1 MKKCQTE
8 KDFISIEQR
17 NKQTKSQILNKK
29 LKMLMS
35 KVPKIPKILLN
46 IPFNYSTINDKKF
59 QRRIGT
65 NMITN
70 ESYTISNIEN
80 TNPNYIYN
88 SLSTT
93 HRTKIYQRKKI
104 QFPEKMNDSKEKIDK
119 NNSLSSKKNLNKK
132 ASENQK
138 KLKSFKS
145 AKNNTIISTDNPKY
159 LLNNTKFAH
168 KIKKYLNPNFY
179 LDRNNTINEGINEE
193 KEIKTSRYKRIN
205 INNININLNS
215 INKITNKIDF
225 GDMSSNLNT
234 SRSNNSKI
242 KDIQFL
248 KKLNFDQPTLKN
260 IEQNYKT
267 IMNKNNK
274 EYKSNEMLFNNQNK
288 ILNRIKHKQNFIY
301 KNCESNQKK
310 RILKNKKINKIQ
322 SNIKNS
328 LFIIDKSKKKSK
340 SFKKSLNSSK
350 VTTSNT
356 KINNSNKVLN
366 SNVVNRKNKKA
377 ENIESNLIT
386 SESLT
391 ILDNSISEFNSFFN
405 QSKNISRSES
415 EKDEKHTVVSTHQIN
430 LYLNKAKKSL
440 MHKKPINIKNN
451 LGNKKINFALKEK
464 KVEFKNIF
472 FSSINTNFKLL
483 LVKFLDK
490 KSLLILSSVNKN
502 FYFNLRKKIYKYFYD
517 KIIKNN
523 GNRDRIL
530 KILNSVE
537 KYSSKSLKFNNA
549 NSLKAKYEYY
559 KRCKSK
565 YEIIIL
571 QDISRTFPNEA
582 NFCVN
587 SINYKKLYN
596 ILTAYSNFN
605 KNIGYAQGLNFL
617 AARSIILFKNEEKI
631 FLFLDGLINRF
642 NLDYFLSINNQKL
655 PKQIKY
661 LSQILNKYCK
671 NFINYL
677 KSKFIN
683 HDFFTTS
690 WLLTLFS
697 NSMDRKKLYI
707 CWCFM
712 IIFGWKFFYS
722 FIIQI
727 ILFYENSLTK
737 ISEGKL
743 SKQMKE
749 ILKSTVFIKDFNN
762 IMKNTLD
769 FMEKNIVL

>member
-1 MKKCQTE
+1 MIKSQTE
-8 KDFISIEQR
+8 KELFLSEQEK
-17 NKQTKSQILNKK
+17 KQKRTVILNKK
-29 LKMLMS
+29 LKMLINAT
-35 KVPKIPKILLN
+35 KIPKIFLN
-46 IPFNYSTINDKKF
+46 IPFNYSLIKDKKF
-59 QRRIGT
+59 IRGFST
-65 NMITN
+65 NMLTN
-70 ESYTISNIEN
+70 DTYTISNIEN
-80 TNPNYIYN
+80 TNPNYIFN
-88 SLSTT
+88 SSNNS
-93 HRTKIYQRKKI
+93 HRTKIYQKKKI
-104 QFPEKMNDSKEKIDK
+104 KIPEKLNEAKEKIDK
-119 NNSLSSKKNLNKK
+119 KNSFCK
-132 ASENQK
+132 K
-138 KLKSFKS
+138 KLKSSEIPKKFKS
-145 AKNNTIISTDNPKY
+145 FKSVKNNNTILTTESQKHFFYDSKII
-159 LLNNTKFAH
+159 H
-168 KIKKYLNPNFY
+168 KMKKYLK
-179 LDRNNTINEGINEE
+179 EE
-193 KEIKTSRYKRIN
+193 KGSKTSRYKKIN

-215 INKITNKIDF
+215 INKITNKIDL
-225 GDMSSNLNT
+225 GDISSTNLNT
-234 SRSNNSKI
+234 SRSNNRKI
-242 KDIQFL
+242 KEIHFL
-248 KKLNFDQPTLKN
+248 KKLNFDQPHKN
-260 IEQNYKT
+260 FIPNYKT
-267 IMNKNNK
+267 IIKNNK
-274 EYKSNEMLFNNQNK
+274 KNRGNETRLNNQNK
-288 ILNRIKHKQNFIY
+288 IINRIKIKQNFIY
-301 KNCESNQKK
+301 KNFESNQKN
-310 RILKNKKINKIQ
+310 RMLKNKNINKLQ
-322 SNIKNS
+322 SKIKNS

-340 SFKKSLNSSK
+340 SSKKSLNCLK
-350 VTTSNT
+350 ATTSNT
-356 KINNSNKVLN
+356 KIINSNKIN
-366 SNVVNRKNKKA
+366 KSNINIKNKKL

-391 ILDNSISEFNSFFN
+391 ILDNSISEFIND
-405 QSKNISRSES
+405 SKNISRSES
-415 EKDEKHTVVSTHQIN
+415 EKDEKHTVVTTHQIN
-430 LYLNKAKKSL
+430 LFLNKARKSF
-440 MHKKPINIKNN
+440 MKMKPKNIKNN
-451 LGNKKINFALKEK
+451 LNNFGNKKINLGIKEK
-464 KVEFKNIF
+464 KAEFKNIF

-490 KSLLILSSVNKN
+490 KSLLVLSSVNKN
-502 FYFNLRKKIYKYFYD
+502 FYHNLRKKIYKYFYD

-523 GNRDRIL
+523 GNRDHIL
-530 KILNSVE
+530 KILSSVQ
-537 KYSSKSLKFNNA
+537 KYSSKSLKLTDS
-549 NSLKAKYEYY
+549 NSLKIKYESY

-565 YEIIIL
+565 YDIIIL

-617 AARSIILFKNEEKI
+617 AARAIILFKSEEKI
-631 FLFLDGLINRF
+631 FMFLDGLINRF
-642 NLDYFLSINNQKL
+642 NLEYFLSINNQKL

-727 ILFYENSLTK
+727 ILFYENDLMK
-737 ISEGKL
+737 INEGKL

-749 ILKSTVFIKDFNN
+749 ILKCNSFIKDFNN

-769 FMEKNIVL
+769 FMEKNIIL

>member
-119 NNSLSSKKNLNKK
+119 NNSLSLKKNLNKK

-215 INKITNKIDF
+215 INKITNKIDL
-225 GDMSSNLNT
+225 GDINSTNLNT
-234 SRSNNSKI
+234 SRSNNCKI
-242 KDIQFL
+242 KEYHFL
-248 KKLNFDQPTLKN
+248 KKLNFDQPHKN
-260 IEQNYKT
+260 FIPNYKT
-267 IMNKNNK
+267 IIKNNK
-274 EYKSNEMLFNNQNK
+274 ENRGNETRLNNQNK
-288 ILNRIKHKQNFIY
+288 IINRIKIKQNFIY
-301 KNCESNQKK
+301 KNFESNQKN
-310 RILKNKKINKIQ
+310 RMLKNKNINKLQ
-322 SNIKNS
+322 SKIKNS

-340 SFKKSLNSSK
+340 SFKKSLNCLK
-350 VTTSNT
+350 ATTSNT
-356 KINNSNKVLN
+356 KIINSNKIN
-366 SNVVNRKNKKA
+366 KSNINIKNKKL

-391 ILDNSISEFNSFFN
+391 ILDNSISEFIND
-405 QSKNISRSES
+405 SKNISRSES
-415 EKDEKHTVVSTHQIN
+415 EKDEKHTVVTTHQIN
-430 LYLNKAKKSL
+430 LFLNKARKSF
-440 MHKKPINIKNN
+440 MKMKPKNIKNN
-451 LGNKKINFALKEK
+451 LNNFGNKKINLGIKEK
-464 KVEFKNIF
+464 KAEFKNIF

-490 KSLLILSSVNKN
+490 KSLLVLSSVNKN
-502 FYFNLRKKIYKYFYD
+502 FYHNLRKKIYKYFYD

-523 GNRDRIL
+523 GNRDHIL
-530 KILNSVE
+530 KILSSVQ
-537 KYSSKSLKFNNA
+537 KYSSKSLKLTNA
-549 NSLKAKYEYY
+549 NSLKIKYESY

-565 YEIIIL
+565 YDIIIL

-617 AARSIILFKNEEKI
+617 AARAIILFKSEEKI
-631 FLFLDGLINRF
+631 FMFLDGLINRF
-642 NLDYFLSINNQKL
+642 NLEYFLSINNQKL

-727 ILFYENSLTK
+727 ILFYENDLMK
-737 ISEGKL
+737 INEGKL

-749 ILKSTVFIKDFNN
+749 ILKCNSFIKDFNN

-769 FMEKNIVL
+769 FMEKNIIL